1 MLTSPRTPDRVTL
14 GGPDLPDLSERV
26 RHRIRTARPAH
37 RCTHDP
43 LPRVVIDAGKPGI
56 PLLTWRARRAIDA
69 LADRPDVPIAAL
81 EAIGWELIAYVR
93 ARRCVEAPT
102 LADAMKREEA
112 AGLALNHAQWC
123 GHAPRT
129 AGDLH
134 ALRDAAGA
142 QLLATSDLLG
152 AIDAELGGHTRVA

>member
-1 MLTSPRTPDRVTL
+1 MQ
-14 GGPDLPDLSERV
+14 
-26 RHRIRTARPAH
+26 H
-37 RCTHDP
+37 P
-43 LPRVVIDAGKPGI
+43 LPRVVIEAGKPGI

-69 LADRPDVPIAAL
+69 LADRPEIPLAPL

-93 ARRCVEAPT
+93 ARRGVPVPP

-112 AGLALNHAQWC
+112 AGIALNHAQWC

-152 AIDAELGGHTRVA
+152 ALDTELGGAERVA